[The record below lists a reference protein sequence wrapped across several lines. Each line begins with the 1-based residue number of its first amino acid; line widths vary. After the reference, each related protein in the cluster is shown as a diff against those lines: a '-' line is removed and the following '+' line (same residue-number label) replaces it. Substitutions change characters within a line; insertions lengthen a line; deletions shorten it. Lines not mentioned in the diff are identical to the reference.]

1 MEILKYAILGM
12 LYRNDMTG
20 YELKKALE
28 STLFEFWPARHSQ
41 IYPELKHLYEQGMID
56 YSIEISGTVLEKKKY
71 HMTEEGK
78 TEFLKW
84 EKSIHPGKAV
94 TKDEF
99 RLQLFFSDA
108 LEKKEKLLLL
118 EEQLQFHRQY
128 LDDLHEKMKRFDS
141 VSPSDS
147 ARLSDYMVIRG
158 AVYREE
164 AACQWISEC
173 RSILEQQD
181 EN

>member
-1 MEILKYAILGM
+1 M
-12 LYRNDMTG
+12 
-20 YELKKALE
+20 
-28 STLFEFWPARHSQ
+28 
-41 IYPELKHLYEQGMID
+41 KHLYEQGMID

-108 LEKKEKLLLL
+108 LEKKKN
-118 EEQLQFHRQY
+118 FCCW
-128 LDDLHEKMKRFDS
+128 KNSCSFTGSTWMTCMKK
-141 VSPSDS
+141 
-147 ARLSDYMVIRG
+147 
-158 AVYREE
+158 
-164 AACQWISEC
+164 
-173 RSILEQQD
+173 
-181 EN
+181 

>member
-1 MEILKYAILGM
+1 M
-12 LYRNDMTG
+12 
-20 YELKKALE
+20 
-28 STLFEFWPARHSQ
+28 
-41 IYPELKHLYEQGMID
+41 KHLYEQGMID

-141 VSPSDS
+141 VPPSDS

-158 AVYREE
+158 AVYR
-164 AACQWISEC
+164 
-173 RSILEQQD
+173 
-181 EN
+181 

>member
-1 MEILKYAILGM
+1 
-12 LYRNDMTG
+12 
-20 YELKKALE
+20 
-28 STLFEFWPARHSQ
+28 
-41 IYPELKHLYEQGMID
+41 MID

-108 LEKKEKLLLL
+108 LEKKENFCCWKNSC
-118 EEQLQFHRQY
+118 QFHRQY
-128 LDDLHEKMKRFDS
+128 LDDLHEKETL
-141 VSPSDS
+141 
-147 ARLSDYMVIRG
+147 RLCTAFRQCPVERLHGDKGS
-158 AVYREE
+158 
-164 AACQWISEC
+164 C
-173 RSILEQQD
+173 LP
-181 EN
+181 